1 MILTWFIHLAL
12 FTFICRGDYLRTTM
26 LTVKNDFSA
35 STKTITFLR
44 HSTTEN
50 NEYMRQHSPRAWGGD
65 EDFFEDPGLRDTKLS
80 EKGLSLVKSLNERL
94 INGENLFD
102 KATIDLVAVSPL
114 RRTLQTAA
122 IGLNRVLLNAEH
134 NPPTVV
140 CPLAA
145 ERCYMEADVGRPRSV
160 LEAEFPQF
168 DYSALPKDDS
178 AWWYEGSTNEP
189 EWRPPGQYKCGGEP
203 KDAFGN
209 RMIALKKWLA
219 GREESNILLVAHWGT
234 INSLTGVQFSNCEI
248 RPFKFSQLLSDE
260 EILRAN
266 V

>member
-1 MILTWFIHLAL
+1 MR
-12 FTFICRGDYLRTTM
+12 TFRG
-26 LTVKNDFSA
+26 
-35 STKTITFLR
+35 
-44 HSTTEN
+44 
-50 NEYMRQHSPRAWGGD
+50 PW
-65 EDFFEDPGLRDTKLS
+65 PPDTKP
-80 EKGLSLVKSLNERL
+80 EKGLPVKSLNERL

-114 RRTLQTAA
+114 WHSPNRSNRTEQ
-122 IGLNRVLLNAEH
+122 GSFNAEH